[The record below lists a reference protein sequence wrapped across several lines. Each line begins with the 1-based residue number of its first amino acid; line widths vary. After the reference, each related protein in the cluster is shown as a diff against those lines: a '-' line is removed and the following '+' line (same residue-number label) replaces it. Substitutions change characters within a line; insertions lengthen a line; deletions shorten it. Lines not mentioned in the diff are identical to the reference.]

1 MNRSPAL
8 RPIALLCTLLVLHAL
23 SWPARTRAQNTV
35 TGAFEGTVTDTQT
48 GAAIEGATVEVIN
61 QQTGLTLTLRS
72 DARGRFYQGLL
83 APAIYLIRVSHAGYS
98 TAEVLQRLLI
108 TRAGEVVPVPVGLE
122 PLGPTPAA
130 SPTPGTSATPVT
142 PTATPPPSTS
152 PLSVEETEIRAQLS
166 AKDGRR
172 SGSFTDIDLVTLPLG
187 ALTLTRTFDELAL
200 LLPGVAPPPQTVGNG
215 SGPGVGAGVGSAGQ
229 FSVNGLRSRA
239 NNFTVDG
246 SDN

>member
-8 RPIALLCTLLVLHAL
+8 RPIALLFALLIMHPLL
-23 SWPARTRAQNTV
+23 WPARTRAQETV
-35 TGAFEGTVTDTQT
+35 TGGFEGTVTDTQT
-48 GAAIEGATVEVIN
+48 GGAMPGATVEVID
-61 QQTGLTLTLRS
+61 QQTGLTFRLGL

-83 APAIYLIRVSHAGYS
+83 APGIYLIRVSHAGYS

-122 PLGPTPAA
+122 PVGPAPIATPTPTVA
-130 SPTPGTSATPVT
+130 
-142 PTATPPPSTS
+142 PTATPIAS

-187 ALTLTRTFDELAL
+187 AITL
-200 LLPGVAPPPQTVGNG
+200 
-215 SGPGVGAGVGSAGQ
+215 
-229 FSVNGLRSRA
+229 
-239 NNFTVDG
+239 
-246 SDN
+246 